1 VEEGLVISSNLES
14 KVGGSI
20 VTSRVSQAGQI
31 KRVKTRGREMFRR
44 RNSYTS
50 SPDVRT
56 TTSAT

>member
-1 VEEGLVISSNLES
+1 VISSNLES

-20 VTSRVSQAGQI
+20 VTSRVSQAGQM
-31 KRVKTRGREMFRR
+31 KRVKTRGREMLRR

-50 SPDVRT
+50 SPDVGT